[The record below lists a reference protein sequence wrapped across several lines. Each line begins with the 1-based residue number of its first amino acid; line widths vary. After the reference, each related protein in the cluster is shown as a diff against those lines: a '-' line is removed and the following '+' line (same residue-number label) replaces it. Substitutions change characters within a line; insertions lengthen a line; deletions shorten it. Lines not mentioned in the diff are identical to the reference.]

1 MDIAKCHYTKRKDA
15 GISLLEMIVTVTVMG
30 ILAASAIGVYERMFE
45 TSKKTVGRNHVE
57 TLNNAVKKY
66 VQLRSTDI
74 LSVPANSSSSLE
86 EYDILRAMQWNHPD
100 SAQADP
106 GAPYMRPDYDPPLS
120 GSTNDYRAIWNGTYF
135 ELREPGESGAGLKI
149 VFDASDLGKSVVF
162 PNNFE
167 PLSSY

>member
-1 MDIAKCHYTKRKDA
+1 MKAKDWEIKRQRSS
-15 GISLLEMIVTVTVMG
+15 GISLVEMVVTVTVIG
-30 ILAASAIGVYERMFE
+30 ILAASALGVYERVVE
-45 TSKKTVGRNHVE
+45 TSKRTVAENHIE
-57 TLNNAVKKY
+57 TLNQGVKKY

-74 LSVPANSSSSLE
+74 LSVPANSSSSFE

-100 SAQADP
+100 EAQAEP

-120 GSTNDYRAIWNGTYF
+120 GDVADYRAVWNGTFF
-135 ELREPGESGAGLKI
+135 ELKEPGETGAGLKI
-149 VFDASDLGKSVVF
+149 VFDASDLGQTVTF